1 MKLSTQLMY
10 AGNPREAADQVRA
23 LEDAGLDTVWV
34 PEAYGFD
41 SPTLMGYLA
50 AKTEKVEIGA
60 AILNIYSRTPSA
72 LLQTAAGLDNVSQG
86 RAIIGLGASGPQV
99 IEGFHGVPYDK
110 PLGRTKEIIE
120 LIRSGLRRETLVHDG
135 IFTLPLPE
143 GQGTGLGKPLK
154 LLTRPERPSIPLYIA
169 ALGPKSVE
177 GAAEYADGWLPFLF
191 VPEKAGQVWGDA
203 LAAGTAKRQEGLAP
217 LEICAGGMVAI
228 GEGPET
234 KALLDFARP
243 LVALYVGGMGAR
255 GKNFYNDLA
264 VKYGYEQEAK
274 EIQDLYLGGNKR
286 DAEAKVPLELLEL
299 GNLVGPASYVKERI
313 AAFAEAG
320 RDQPPGDAGLR
331 RPAGDDPSAPRAGR
345 LTLRHGVDAD
355 QAVHHV
361 VPALLRATLRHVRDR
376 RVRHGDERAA
386 VVRLE
391 RHDDGV
397 LDDGLRLALVLPAP
411 GEGEPPRPVDL
422 GVGPRDR
429 GSDAGAVDPEP
440 SAEPRVDVVRRATEL
455 RPPPGGQLFGV
466 GPGGEDPLGRGGD
479 RAGDRDRAGAHGVSS
494 GSAARCCSRRSRAL
508 PHIRRVLI
516 AHVARSSR
524 LPGTSRTTVVRPRF
538 SLVTTPA
545 PSSTRRCLSTAGRVT
560 ARRSARSLIDASPSA
575 SRSRIERRGADATAA
590 ADRIQPIV
598 HHMVK
603 YR

>member
-1 MKLSTQLMY
+1 MVKLSTQLMY
-10 AGNPREAADQVRA
+10 SGNPREAADQVRA
-23 LEDAGLDTVWV
+23 LEGAGLDTVWV

-50 AKTEKVEIGA
+50 AKTEKVEIGS

-110 PLGRTKEIIE
+110 PLGRTKEIID
-120 LIRSGLRRETLVHDG
+120 LIRHGLRRETLVHDG

-143 GQGTGLGKPLK
+143 DQGTGLGKPLK
-154 LLTRPERPSIPLYIA
+154 LLTKPERSSIPLYIA

-191 VPEKAGQVWGDA
+191 VPEKAGQVWGDS
-203 LAAGTAKRQEGLAP
+203 LARGSAKRQEDLAP

-234 KALLDFARP
+234 KSLLDFARP

-264 VKYGYEQEAK
+264 VKYGYEQEAN

-320 RDQPPGDAGLR
+320 VTNLQVM
-331 RPAGDDPSAPRAGR
+331 PASDDPPATIRQ
-345 LTLRHGVDAD
+345 LR
-355 QAVHHV
+355 
-361 VPALLRATLRHVRDR
+361 
-376 RVRHGDERAA
+376 E
-386 VVRLE
+386 
-391 RHDDGV
+391 
-397 LDDGLRLALVLPAP
+397 LV
-411 GEGEPPRPVDL
+411 G
-422 GVGPRDR
+422 
-429 GSDAGAVDPEP
+429 
-440 SAEPRVDVVRRATEL
+440 
-455 RPPPGGQLFGV
+455 
-466 GPGGEDPLGRGGD
+466 
-479 RAGDRDRAGAHGVSS
+479 
-494 GSAARCCSRRSRAL
+494 
-508 PHIRRVLI
+508 
-516 AHVARSSR
+516 
-524 LPGTSRTTVVRPRF
+524 
-538 SLVTTPA
+538 
-545 PSSTRRCLSTAGRVT
+545 
-560 ARRSARSLIDASPSA
+560 
-575 SRSRIERRGADATAA
+575 
-590 ADRIQPIV
+590 
-598 HHMVK
+598 
-603 YR
+603 